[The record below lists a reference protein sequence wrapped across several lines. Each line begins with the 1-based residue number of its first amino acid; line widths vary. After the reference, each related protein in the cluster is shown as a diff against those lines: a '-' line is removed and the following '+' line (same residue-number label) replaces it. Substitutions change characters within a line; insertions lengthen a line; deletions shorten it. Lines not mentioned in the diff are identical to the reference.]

1 MFISSSSVYG
11 PQKEF
16 PIPETA
22 LPNPISAHGIQKITL
37 EHCLRLYQYEYE
49 LDCKIMRLSNP
60 YGEGQNIY
68 GKQGFIA
75 IVLRNL
81 LEKKTVVIHGDG
93 TTIRDFVHISDVVK
107 ASLLLATTDS
117 KKTLFN
123 IGSGRGVTLNAVIAA
138 IEKILGRTISVEH
151 SLQSLHD
158 IPYSVLDISK
168 AGKYLG
174 FNPIVSFHEG
184 LKKLLYKIV

>member
-1 MFISSSSVYG
+1 
-11 PQKEF
+11 
-16 PIPETA
+16 
-22 LPNPISAHGIQKITL
+22 
-37 EHCLRLYQYEYE
+37 
-49 LDCKIMRLSNP
+49 MRLSNP
-60 YGEGQNIY
+60 YGEGQNLY

-75 IVLRNL
+75 IVLRKL

-93 TTIRDFVHISDVVK
+93 TTIRDFVHISDVVQ

-123 IGSGRGVTLNAVIAA
+123 IGSGKGITLNVVVAA

-151 SLQSLHD
+151 GVQSLHD

-168 AGKYLG
+168 AK
-174 FNPIVSFHEG
+174 
-184 LKKLLYKIV
+184 